1 MSTLLERLR
10 AALAPEYEVEREL
23 GSGGMGMVFLGRDTG
38 LDRLVA
44 VSRRVQEIIGRA
56 LPGQIV
62 KAGPS
67 TRKYP
72 VPDTVA
78 GRLSVAPRA

>member
-1 MSTLLERLR
+1 
-10 AALAPEYEVEREL
+10 
-23 GSGGMGMVFLGRDTG
+23 MGVATG
-38 LDRLVA
+38 IDLDRLVA
-44 VSRRVQEIIGRA
+44 ASRRVEQIVGRS

-72 VPDTVA
+72 LPDAVA
-78 GRLSVAPRA
+78 GRLKAS